1 MGKLFVFWYM
11 VGLLL
16 MLTVGV
22 PDWLAFSNGLFLV
35 FFACCALD
43 IERQLGEKRVIRW
56 GRAFA
61 AGLLTFSVEWLG
73 VATGWPFGSYHYTA
87 VLGFSLGGVPLTIA
101 FAWVGVI
108 VTAVLLSDSG
118 NKWIRALWAGLCTVI
133 FDLVLD
139 PVAYARGFWSW
150 EGEGGYYGIPFT
162 NFASWFIISFALSF
176 LFPIR
181 KTPFPIRRK
190 AVRLSQMMLLM
201 FGVLGLPERQ
211 YLPILIAVAA
221 SALLERG
228 LRHGIFKR
236 TSRI

>member
-1 MGKLFVFWYM
+1 MGKLFVFWYV

-43 IERQLGEKRVIRW
+43 VERLLGEKVVIRW

-73 VATGWPFGSYHYTA
+73 VATGWPFGTYHYSS

-101 FAWVGVI
+101 FAWAGVI

-118 NKWIRALWAGLCTVI
+118 SKWLRAFWVGLCTVI

-139 PVAYARGFWSW
+139 PVAYARSFWSW
-150 EGEGGYYGIPFT
+150 EGDGGYYGIPFS
-162 NFASWFIISFALSF
+162 NFASWFLISFALSF

-181 KTPFPIRRK
+181 AVPVPVRRK
-190 AVRLSQMMLLM
+190 AVTLSQMMLMM
-201 FGVLGLPERQ
+201 FGLLGIREEQ

-221 SALLERG
+221 SALLEGG
-228 LRHGIFKR
+228 LRYKIAKR
-236 TSRI
+236 TPPF